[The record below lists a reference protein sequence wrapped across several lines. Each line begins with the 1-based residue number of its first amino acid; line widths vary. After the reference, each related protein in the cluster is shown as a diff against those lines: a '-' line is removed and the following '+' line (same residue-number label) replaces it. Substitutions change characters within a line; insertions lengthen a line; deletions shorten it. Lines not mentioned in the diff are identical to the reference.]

1 MKRTPPLPFL
11 LLLLLTV
18 SVLKQEDS
26 LSLQPYLA
34 LKTHCSYCAA
44 TECNVSG
51 VTVRNVRG
59 CGLMVFDRQYPQ
71 CSSPSP
77 GGPNK
82 RPARHPD
89 ESFLFICAIACVRRN
104 DCHVT
109 TAKTI
114 RSPGVQKLQHGFL
127 WYMYM
132 YVSTSS
138 FQMFLFAPPLCH
150 YRQVR
155 TGWGGAKTQFVQD
168 DCNTKNNLK
177 KPITLYI
184 TFSVLRIKLTS
195 ILCMPLQHHKAGL
208 QMLWKC
214 LAVCPECSLCILLH

>member
-1 MKRTPPLPFL
+1 MCSHWVQCEWCYSEKHQGMWSHGFRQ
-11 LLLLLTV
+11 TV
-18 SVLKQEDS
+18 STVLVSISRGTKQ
-26 LSLQPYLA
+26 
-34 LKTHCSYCAA
+34 
-44 TECNVSG
+44 
-51 VTVRNVRG
+51 
-59 CGLMVFDRQYPQ
+59 
-71 CSSPSP
+71 
-77 GGPNK
+77 

-89 ESFLFICAIACVRRN
+89 ESFLFICAIACARRT

-155 TGWGGAKTQFVQD
+155 KGWGGAKTQFVQD
-168 DCNTKNNLK
+168 DCNTKNNFK
-177 KPITLYI
+177 KTITLYI
-184 TFSVLRIKLTS
+184 TFSVRRTKLTS

-214 LAVCPECSLCILLH
+214 LAVCPECSLCILLR